1 MLLHLDQVGLA
12 LLLGSFQ
19 SRYLFTTLLLFEVQH
34 RQVLFVGAF
43 LFPLDAVPLHHGGK
57 LLFLGVDPLVQLGFS
72 LGAACKAQ
80 GLQSLL
86 QGNLG
91 VQSFAFPA
99 GHIRHEVDVQMGR
112 SFVHVE
118 ESPEH
123 PQCRVPLLEA
133 LHILVQQF
141 LCQCAILGQDTH
153 IIFVADLDD
162 QLMEKLF
169 LLACL
174 QVLIVVGD
182 TAVLALL
189 LVITQFIPVHNIQA
203 AALRVYVFSGE
214 TSPVMVEGAG
224 TPHCGNSSFQSHVLS
239 LWK

>member
-1 MLLHLDQVGLA
+1 M
-12 LLLGSFQ
+12 
-19 SRYLFTTLLLFEVQH
+19 
-34 RQVLFVGAF
+34 GAF
-43 LFPLDAVPLHHGGK
+43 LFPLDAVPLHHGSK
-57 LLFLGVDPLVQLGFS
+57 LLFLGVDPLIQLGFS

-86 QGNLG
+86 QGDLG

-141 LCQCAILGQDTH
+141 LCQCAILGQAPH

-162 QLMEKLF
+162 QLMEELF
-169 LLACL
+169 LLACP

-189 LVITQFIPVHNIQA
+189 LGIVTFHCLVKQFVVHLLNRLITVHDIQT

-224 TPHCGNSSFQSHVLS
+224 TPHCGNGSFQSHVLS

>member
-1 MLLHLDQVGLA
+1 M
-12 LLLGSFQ
+12 
-19 SRYLFTTLLLFEVQH
+19 
-34 RQVLFVGAF
+34 GAF

-91 VQSFAFPA
+91 VQSFALPA

-123 PQCRVPLLEA
+123 PQCRIPLLEA

-162 QLMEKLF
+162 QLMEELF
-169 LLACL
+169 LLACP
-174 QVLIVVGD
+174 QVLIVVVD
-182 TAVLALL
+182 TAVFALL
-189 LVITQFIPVHNIQA
+189 LGIVTVHRLVKQFVVHFLNRFIPVYDIQA

-224 TPHCGNSSFQSHVLS
+224 TPHCGNGSFQSHVLS

>member
-1 MLLHLDQVGLA
+1 MRSFSGRASSASCSIGQVGLA

-43 LFPLDAVPLHHGGK
+43 LFPLDAVPLHHGSK

-86 QGNLG
+86 QGDLG

-112 SFVHVE
+112 SFIHVE
-118 ESPEH
+118 ERSKH

-141 LCQCAILGQDTH
+141 LCQCAILGQDTK
-153 IIFVADLDD
+153 II
-162 QLMEKLF
+162 
-169 LLACL
+169 
-174 QVLIVVGD
+174 
-182 TAVLALL
+182 
-189 LVITQFIPVHNIQA
+189 LV
-203 AALRVYVFSGE
+203 
-214 TSPVMVEGAG
+214 
-224 TPHCGNSSFQSHVLS
+224 
-239 LWK
+239 

>member
-1 MLLHLDQVGLA
+1 M
-12 LLLGSFQ
+12 
-19 SRYLFTTLLLFEVQH
+19 
-34 RQVLFVGAF
+34 GAF
-43 LFPLDAVPLHHGGK
+43 LFPLDAMPLHHGSK
-57 LLFLGVDPLVQLGFS
+57 LLLLGVNPLVQLGFPF
-72 LGAACKAQ
+72 GATRKAQ
-80 GLQSLL
+80 SFQSLL
-86 QGNLG
+86 QGYLG

-112 SFVHVE
+112 SFIHVE
-118 ESPEH
+118 ECSEH
-123 PQCRVPLLEA
+123 PQGRVTFLEA

-141 LCQCAILGQDTH
+141 LCQCAVLGQDTH

-162 QLMEKLF
+162 QLMEELF
-169 LLACL
+169 LLACP
-174 QVLIVVGD
+174 QVFIVVVD

-189 LVITQFIPVHNIQA
+189 LGVVAVHCLVKQFVVHFLNRFIPVHNIQA

-224 TPHCGNSSFQSHVLS
+224 TPHCGNGSFQSHVLS

>member
-1 MLLHLDQVGLA
+1 M
-12 LLLGSFQ
+12 
-19 SRYLFTTLLLFEVQH
+19 
-34 RQVLFVGAF
+34 
-43 LFPLDAVPLHHGGK
+43 
-57 LLFLGVDPLVQLGFS
+57 
-72 LGAACKAQ
+72 
-80 GLQSLL
+80 
-86 QGNLG
+86 
-91 VQSFAFPA
+91 
-99 GHIRHEVDVQMGR
+99 
-112 SFVHVE
+112 
-118 ESPEH
+118 
-123 PQCRVPLLEA
+123 EA

-169 LLACL
+169 LLACP
-174 QVLIVVGD
+174 QVLIVVVD

-189 LVITQFIPVHNIQA
+189 LGIVTLHCLVKQFVVHLLNRLITVHDIQA

-224 TPHCGNSSFQSHVLS
+224 TPHCGNGSFQSHVLS

>member
-1 MLLHLDQVGLA
+1 M
-12 LLLGSFQ
+12 
-19 SRYLFTTLLLFEVQH
+19 
-34 RQVLFVGAF
+34 LFVGAF
-43 LFPLDAVPLHHGGK
+43 LFPLDAMPLHHGSK
-57 LLFLGVDPLVQLGFS
+57 LLFLGVDPLVQLGFPFRT
-72 LGAACKAQ
+72 ACKAQ
-80 GLQSLL
+80 GFQRLL
-86 QGNLG
+86 QGHLG
-91 VQSFAFPA
+91 VQSFALPA

-112 SFVHVE
+112 GFVHVE

-169 LLACL
+169 LLACP
-174 QVLIVVGD
+174 QVLIVVVD

-189 LVITQFIPVHNIQA
+189 LGVVAVHCLVKQFVVHLLNRFIPVHNIQA